1 MSIAINNKTATNVN
15 AAAAEAVKAEAIVWK
30 APERKPC
37 EWTAYTV
44 GELLDL
50 WASGKIARPKFQ
62 RQPMSWAAVKGQVE
76 RYKDTLL
83 TGIPVPAIVLVRVT
97 AAGAEAALLLV
108 DGCQRLSAAEAVL
121 KDLDAA
127 AEEGDEN
134 AAAQAEYIRSTPF
147 EAMVVTVNTAAEAVE
162 LFIRYNLGV
171 KLDGA
176 QTGKANLPP
185 AVLDVL
191 DGYIHRLGSIGRDSF
206 GKKGHEAAAIM
217 VASAVADFA
226 AYNGAGKAPY
236 KRKACTNAASAAKV
250 LAGVS
255 SLAPIPQP
263 VENILQAVFSA
274 APAVT
279 TYWASPARLVPLC
292 WAAMETGASVD
303 DVRGLVTTFDP
314 KSTDRARCY
323 TGYKKGCVIRATV
336 TAAAAFGNTANSAAA
351 TATRADFLTA
361 VLAGKVKPAN
371 SPAPRVPEGAA
382 MTADEAAAAA
392 EELEAVLGIG

>member
-1 MSIAINNKTATNVN
+1 MTTINTTTKTAANVN

-50 WASGKIARPKFQ
+50 WAAGKIARPKFQ
-62 RQPMSWAAVKGQVE
+62 RQPMSWAAVKGQIE
-76 RYKDTLL
+76 RYRDTLL

-97 AAGAEAALLLV
+97 AAGTEAALLLV

-121 KDLDAA
+121 KELDAA

-134 AAAQAEYIRSTPF
+134 AAAQAEYIRATPF

-162 LFIRYNLGV
+162 LFIRYNMGV

-176 QTGKANLPP
+176 QTGKANLPA

-191 DGYIHRLGSIGRDSF
+191 DTYIHRLGAIGRDSF

-217 VASAVADFA
+217 IAAAVADFA
-226 AYNGAGKAPY
+226 AYNGAGKGPY
-236 KRKACTNAASAAKV
+236 KRKATTNAASAAKV

-255 SLAPIPQP
+255 SLAPIPAP
-263 VENILQAVFSA
+263 VENVLQAVFAA
-274 APAVT
+274 APASV

-292 WAAMETGASVD
+292 WAAMETGASAEAIAEV
-303 DVRGLVTTFDP
+303 VNTFNP
-314 KSTDRARCY
+314 KGTEKARVY
-323 TGYKKGCVIRATV
+323 TGYKKGCVIRGTI

-361 VLAGKVKPAN
+361 VLTGKTKSTATAVNVPA
-371 SPAPRVPEGAA
+371 GAA
-382 MTADEAAAAA
+382 MTAEEAEAAAAD
-392 EELEAVLGIG
+392 LEAVLGIG